1 MNRILELKAWKTLLR
16 KFLGKNVFFVPKCN
30 TNIVFYSQHTKEKAA
45 QLAIVH
51 KRLTEHNA
59 TNNNVFPKMRYS
71 IVVADVDYGLDK
83 KESRGDVEWTSADF
97 IGFFKNA
104 RDANL
109 SPVTTFI
116 VFLHDRQ
123 IEVRFFVLQVLNIF
137 IFCFEDMS

>member
-1 MNRILELKAWKTLLR
+1 MISNLELKAWKTLLR
-16 KFLGKNVFFVPKCN
+16 KCLVKTLFLRSKVY
-30 TNIVFYSQHTKEKAA
+30 IVYFSQHTKEKAA
-45 QLAIVH
+45 ELAIVH

-97 IGFFKNA
+97 IGFFKNV